1 MTACIDR
8 ALALAR
14 RGFYVFPLIPGS
26 KQPAVN
32 DWPNVATRD
41 EKQIRALFNDDANI
55 GIFTG
60 KFNLGDGDAPLAVID
75 LDTKNGKDGMRELE
89 RIAKEC
95 GEKLPNTL
103 TVTTPTGGRHLYFI
117 VGRDI
122 GSKADTLAPG
132 IDTRGAGG
140 YVVAPGSVVE
150 GKQYQFTTNLGA
162 AIAPCPGWLAEKL
175 PRPGRKKSD
184 SQPAP
189 TNINADRAAA
199 RAVHYLRNESPLAIE
214 GRGGDQ
220 TTFQVAASIKDFG
233 VSEAVA
239 LDLMAKHWNPRCIPP
254 WSADDLARKVHNA
267 YEYGAEPVGAAA
279 PEADFTPV
287 AESAAPEAESAAP
300 ETIFDTPIGPP
311 LICTRVSDVASKPIR
326 WLWEN
331 TFAFGKLSLIAGDP
345 GLGKS
350 QLSLSLAAT
359 VSTGGTLP
367 NRQRCDAGDVLLIT
381 GEDDIADTIR
391 PRLEAAGADVNRIL
405 VVEGVPIQGAAR
417 PINLATDAARIAQ
430 YVRDLPDLRLV
441 IIDPITAFLGDTDSH
456 KTAEVRALLR
466 DLARFASDTGAAV
479 LAITHLNKSSGTA
492 AIGRITGSIGFV
504 AAARAAYVV
513 TRDKADESLRVMA
526 PVKNN
531 IGDDRTAYF
540 FKVESVTLD
549 SGIRTS
555 RVDWQAETEFLS
567 AEEALEQKPKEAT
580 APAQAAAETF
590 LLQMLAA
597 GPRAAKEVQEMAD
610 TAGFSWATVRRV
622 KARLGVVSLK
632 EPGTKHGG
640 YVWRLPNFNPSA
652 SADAIFD

>member
-1 MTACIDR
+1 MACIDS

-14 RGFYVFPLIPGS
+14 RGFYVFPLRPGS
-26 KQPAVN
+26 KEPAVK
-32 DWPNVATRD
+32 DWANVATRD
-41 EKQIRALFNDDANI
+41 EKQLRALFSDDANI

-75 LDTKNGKDGMRELE
+75 LDRKNGKDGMRELE
-89 RIAKEC
+89 RIAAEC
-95 GEKLPNTL
+95 GKKLPDTL
-103 TVTTPTGGRHLYFI
+103 TVVTPTGGRHLYFLT
-117 VGRDI
+117 GRDI

-150 GKQYQFTTNLGA
+150 GKSYQFTTHLGA
-162 AIAPCPGWLAEKL
+162 AIAPCPTWLAEKL
-175 PRPGRKKSD
+175 PRPGRKKSE

-189 TNINADRAAA
+189 TNINVDRAAA
-199 RAVHYLRNESPLAIE
+199 RAVHYLRNEAPLAIE
-214 GRGGDQ
+214 GKGGDQ
-220 TTFQVAASIKDFG
+220 TTFKVSAAVKDFG
-233 VSEAVA
+233 VSETVNLSLLAE
-239 LDLMAKHWNPRCIPP
+239 HWNPRCVPP
-254 WSADDLARKVHNA
+254 WSADDLARKVANA
-267 YEYGAEPVGAAA
+267 YSYGTEPVGAAA
-279 PEADFTPV
+279 PEAEFTPV
-287 AESAAPEAESAAP
+287 VESAAP
-300 ETIFDTPIGPP
+300 ETIFDTPTGAS
-311 LICTRVSDVASKPIR
+311 LICTRVCSVTSKPIR

-350 QLSLSLAAT
+350 QLSLSLAAI

-367 NRQRCDAGDVLLIT
+367 NRQRCEAGDVLLIT

-405 VVEGVPIQGAAR
+405 VVEGVPIQGAPR

-430 YVRDLPDLRLV
+430 YVRGLPDLRLV

-597 GPRAAKEVQEMAD
+597 GPRAAKEVQGLAD